1 MKQKHLRIFQLGK
14 SRKNRRGFTLIEVV
28 LAMMI
33 MASGLFILTV
43 SWSGTYSRLKRTNI
57 QVQLTT
63 LLERKAFEVE
73 REFKNKPLDSVPEEK
88 EDNFGSDL
96 PNFSWKMKSQKLQF
110 PDISPLLKGEG
121 DIGQGLDVA
130 TLFKLFS
137 EHLSK
142 SVREVKV
149 EVTYSGDK
157 KPMVADVVFY
167 LVDYDKPLPMPGGGG
182 GVPGTT
188 PGG

>member
-1 MKQKHLRIFQLGK
+1 MKQRRLRIFQAAK
-14 SRKNRRGFTLIEVV
+14 IVKNNDVRAFTLIEVV

-43 SWSGTYSRLKRTNI
+43 SWAGTYNRLRRTNI
-57 QVQLTT
+57 QVTMTT

-73 REFKNKPLDSVPEEK
+73 REFKNKSLDSIPEEK
-88 EDNFGSDL
+88 EDDFGSEL
-96 PNFSWKMKSQKLQF
+96 PGYSWKMKSQKLQF
-110 PDISPLLKGEG
+110 PDLSPLLKGEG
-121 DIGQGLDVA
+121 EIGQGLDIA

-142 SVREVKV
+142 SVREVRV
-149 EVTYSGDK
+149 EVIYKGDK
-157 KPMVADVVFY
+157 KPMFADVVFY
-167 LVDYDKPLPMPGGGG
+167 MVDYDKPLPMPGGAA
-182 GVPGTT
+182 